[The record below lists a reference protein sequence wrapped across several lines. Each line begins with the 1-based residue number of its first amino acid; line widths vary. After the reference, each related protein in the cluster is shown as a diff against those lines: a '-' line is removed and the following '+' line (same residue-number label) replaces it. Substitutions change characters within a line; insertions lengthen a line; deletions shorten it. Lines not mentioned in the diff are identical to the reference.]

1 MQHKSESFNRENIF
15 KKSYKLIENDGLVL
29 DGHQAEPLPEL
40 VPDHDEVLQV
50 LVLGVDQLVDRRL
63 PLVLLAGA
71 LTKRK
76 SSDCLLTL
84 TSSDA
89 YLGLH
94 VSAAASRSKRF
105 CRMNYLSWGFEPRL
119 TEQH

>member
-1 MQHKSESFNRENIF
+1 MLRKSESFNRENVF

-76 SSDCLLTL
+76 SSDYLLTL
-84 TSSDA
+84 TV
-89 YLGLH
+89 LLI
-94 VSAAASRSKRF
+94 
-105 CRMNYLSWGFEPRL
+105 
-119 TEQH
+119 